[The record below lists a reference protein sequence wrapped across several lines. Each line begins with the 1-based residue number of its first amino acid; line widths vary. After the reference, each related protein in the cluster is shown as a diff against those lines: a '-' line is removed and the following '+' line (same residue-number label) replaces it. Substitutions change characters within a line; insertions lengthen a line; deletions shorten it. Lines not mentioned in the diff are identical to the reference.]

1 MRCYSKKLLAFT
13 TAAVLWLS
21 GCGRGIKPSAEAV
34 SGASSE
40 QVYPVG
46 SYERRAAELAAAGKD
61 IAGREVID
69 LGEESIFGGIAVA
82 CDGNGELLA
91 EEKEGEI
98 RFRITDRRFRSLSEL
113 LRFVR
118 RHAGETEAR
127 RLSGCFAER
136 DGTLCFLVGTDGRII
151 KDIRR
156 NIQCDSQRL
165 TFSITYQNQTRS
177 RNGIIRS
184 DVSFVR
190 KDDIWRL
197 DALTELRAR

>member
-1 MRCYSKKLLAFT
+1 MKKVKHVTARKIEMQPVETRVKKVEKIPAHPKKT
-13 TAAVLWLS
+13 TS
-21 GCGRGIKPSAEAV
+21 IRT
-34 SGASSE
+34 
-40 QVYPVG
+40 
-46 SYERRAAELAAAGKD
+46 EL
-61 IAGREVID
+61 
-69 LGEESIFGGIAVA
+69 
-82 CDGNGELLA
+82 CDGCYMVTYYFKRGPYGELLA
-91 EEKEGEI
+91 EEKEGEL

-197 DALTELRAR
+197 DALIELRAR